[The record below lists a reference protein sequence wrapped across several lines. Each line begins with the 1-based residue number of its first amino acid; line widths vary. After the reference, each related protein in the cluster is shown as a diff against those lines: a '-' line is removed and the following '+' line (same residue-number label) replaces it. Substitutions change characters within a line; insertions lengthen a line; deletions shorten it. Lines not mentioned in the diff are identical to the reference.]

1 MLGEKLEVIRT
12 HQQQENIKFLSHFK
26 RKFVIHSGKRK
37 EKAPPVQLYHLRSN
51 GSALYSR
58 LIEIKPDAR
67 NLNSA
72 FW

>member
-37 EKAPPVQLYHLRSN
+37 EKLPPVQLYHLRSN

-67 NLNSA
+67 HLNSA